1 VAASSGGD
9 VAVFA
14 TNAEEIVLSVSQGEL
29 VATVPGLFGWVPNLG
44 NGATKSWGLGRLRP
58 GGTPIVTAIAARSC
72 TEGVILEFAE
82 PIDPAS
88 LKLQNIS
95 ARGWNYFRSAAY
107 GSGRY
112 KLGVLPSANEPGG
125 TMALGIAQLVLSADG
140 RSIFVHLPHLPSMMQ
155 LEIRH
160 DFRFTNGFASQG
172 AVYFT
177 INQPHPLDLAAAGFP
192 KLDLTKT
199 ETTIT
204 TVSDVAPTPAV
215 GRVRTETLAC
225 VACHSSDGSTA
236 GKIGP
241 TWKGVFGSVQVMA
254 DGSRQRVDEF
264 FVREKIL
271 DPTKRRVTTAS
282 GEMPSDRGVVTDAQ
296 LEALVLYIKSL
307 AGAPPAE
314 SESNPK

>member
-112 KLGVLPSANEPGG
+112 KLGVIPSANEPGG
-125 TMALGIAQLVLSADG
+125 TTALGIAQLVLSADG
-140 RSIFVHLPHLPSMMQ
+140 RSIL
-155 LEIRH
+155 
-160 DFRFTNGFASQG
+160 
-172 AVYFT
+172 
-177 INQPHPLDLAAAGFP
+177 
-192 KLDLTKT
+192 
-199 ETTIT
+199 
-204 TVSDVAPTPAV
+204 
-215 GRVRTETLAC
+215 
-225 VACHSSDGSTA
+225 STCR
-236 GKIGP
+236 ICRP
-241 TWKGVFGSVQVMA
+241 
-254 DGSRQRVDEF
+254 
-264 FVREKIL
+264 
-271 DPTKRRVTTAS
+271 
-282 GEMPSDRGVVTDAQ
+282 
-296 LEALVLYIKSL
+296 
-307 AGAPPAE
+307 
-314 SESNPK
+314 